1 MALADIHVSRMTALR
16 TSSRSCFGYVLF
28 LSERHVDIASDW
40 TSETP
45 AEGPA
50 RLVITLVS
58 RLVDRERSRRRI
70 LLPLPAGLRCRS
82 EDLSRDPAIALEE
95 FHGVAVGIL
104 DENGANSEI
113 KRFIGRGDVAPTRL
127 IDGELIRA
135 QAVRQKQAGDLFE
148 PGDLQG
154 EVPRRV
160 ELFKA
165 GPGRHQVN
173 RKMVPCEKPVWLLF
187 AGREA

>member
-1 MALADIHVSRMTALR
+1 MSNEIGSRVRYGEAFWRAHHEAWRDLRRQAVSLR
-16 TSSRSCFGYVLF
+16 
-28 LSERHVDIASDW
+28 
-40 TSETP
+40 
-45 AEGPA
+45 

-58 RLVDRERSRRRI
+58 RLVDGAASVLAAEF

-82 EDLSRDPAIALEE
+82 ENLCRDPAIALEE
-95 FHGVAVGIL
+95 FHSVAVGIL

-127 IDGELIRA
+127 IDGKLIRA

-160 ELFKA
+160 DLFKVGA
-165 GPGRHQVN
+165 GRHQVN